1 MANFKPIHGQE
12 GYGISKHKENLKD
25 FKSILEHEGY
35 GIGESKANY
44 KKILGIAGCL
54 LAIYTGNCVI
64 SSATASMYE
73 QKKRVYYYESHF
85 DFDYVKGLDQKIKY
99 WKTNAK
105 FPYANELDLFKENEK
120 PKPSRQQETK
130 NSTIPKGEKP

>member
-1 MANFKPIHGQE
+1 MKDLKPIPIPK
-12 GYGISKHKENLKD
+12 GYGINEHKEKSKD
-25 FKSILEHEGY
+25 FKLTLKQKEY

-54 LAIYTGNCVI
+54 LGIYLGNCVV
-64 SSATASMYE
+64 SSSIVSMYE
-73 QKKRVYYYESHF
+73 EKKRVHYYESHF

-105 FPYANELDLFKENEK
+105 FPYANELELFKENEK